1 MISLK
6 KIYFIKPRLKS
17 IFIIVAIVIVILSI
31 LFTNRLVK
39 SLTLEEHKKMEIW
52 AEALRQFIMADENTN
67 VDFFSNIIAN
77 NTTIPVIMTDVNN
90 NLLSSL
96 NVKEPST
103 HVDKFYK
110 KEIERFKRK
119 NPPIEV
125 RLDNTIQYIYY
136 DDSYLLKELRYFP
149 YVQMGVIII
158 FLIVV
163 YLAFSATKKAEQ
175 NQVWVGLSKETA
187 HQLGTP
193 ISSLLA
199 WLELLKAKYDDKLL
213 QEMGKDVDRLSII
226 AERFSK
232 IGSAPEL
239 KVVNLKEVIQNA
251 TQYISKRTSQ
261 KVNIQCHF
269 WGEEPMLI
277 QLNVPLFEWVIEN
290 LCKNAVDAMEGNGEI
305 DIYIQKKHNEY
316 VIDVKDTGKG
326 IEKKQFKTIFNT
338 GFTTKERGWGL
349 GLSLAKRIIEEYHQ
363 GKIFVKQSEIKK
375 GTVFRIILKA

>member
-52 AEALRQFIMADENTN
+52 AEALRQFIMANENTN

-125 RLDNTIQYIYY
+125 RLDNTI
-136 DDSYLLKELRYFP
+136 
-149 YVQMGVIII
+149 
-158 FLIVV
+158 
-163 YLAFSATKKAEQ
+163 
-175 NQVWVGLSKETA
+175 
-187 HQLGTP
+187 
-193 ISSLLA
+193 
-199 WLELLKAKYDDKLL
+199 
-213 QEMGKDVDRLSII
+213 
-226 AERFSK
+226 
-232 IGSAPEL
+232 
-239 KVVNLKEVIQNA
+239 
-251 TQYISKRTSQ
+251 
-261 KVNIQCHF
+261 
-269 WGEEPMLI
+269 
-277 QLNVPLFEWVIEN
+277 
-290 LCKNAVDAMEGNGEI
+290 
-305 DIYIQKKHNEY
+305 
-316 VIDVKDTGKG
+316 
-326 IEKKQFKTIFNT
+326 
-338 GFTTKERGWGL
+338 
-349 GLSLAKRIIEEYHQ
+349 
-363 GKIFVKQSEIKK
+363 
-375 GTVFRIILKA
+375 